1 MNYSVLSIG
10 DELLI
15 GKIANTNAQ
24 YVCNQL
30 NILGHKCIRHEVVGD
45 YEKDIVESLTK
56 LTAISDLVITTGGL
70 GLTADDITKATV
82 TKFCGLTLKKSE
94 IQEQITANYYSKK
107 NIEVT
112 DVLHGFDYLPEN
124 AVVLRNYTGVACGF
138 VVKYGKC
145 DIAVFPGPPTELKP
159 MFEKDFLP
167 YISSKNGNIVTR
179 YFKIFGIREL
189 LVEQGVDDLKQLE
202 SKGIYLTTY
211 CSNNEVALVLRADEN
226 ADIGLINDVAV
237 KISEKFGR
245 NIYSFEN
252 EELENTVYK
261 LLQMRKK
268 KVSTVESVTGGLIAN
283 KLVSIPGISD
293 YFNEGLVTYSSN
305 SKISRLDVDP
315 ESIDKFGAVSETVAI
330 AMCKGLLNNPLN
342 EIVIATT
349 GNAGPTA
356 EIGDADVGV
365 CYIAIGERGNVHVFE
380 HKFVGERNY
389 VREAIAKQSL
399 FYLVNYL
406 RYGEI

>member
-15 GKIANTNAQ
+15 GKISNTNAQ
-24 YVCNQL
+24 YICKQL
-30 NILGHKCIRHEVVGD
+30 NILGHKCIKHEVVGD
-45 YEKDIVESLTK
+45 YEKEIVESLNR
-56 LTAISDLVITTGGL
+56 LTSISDLVITTGGL

-82 TKFCGLTLKKSE
+82 AKYCGLNLIKNST
-94 IQEQITANYYSKK
+94 QEEITAKYYLTK
-107 NIEVT
+107 NIEMT

-124 AVVLRNYTGVACGF
+124 SYVLKNYTGVACGF

-159 MFEKDFLP
+159 MFENDFIP
-167 YISSKNGNIVTR
+167 YISNKSGNVNTR

-189 LVEQGVDDLKQLE
+189 LVEQGIEELKPLE
-202 SKGIYLTTY
+202 NKGIFLTTY
-211 CSNNEVALVLRADEN
+211 CSNNEVTLVLRSNEN
-226 ADIGLINDVAV
+226 TDVALVNDVCM

-252 EELENTVYK
+252 EELESTAYK
-261 LLQMRKK
+261 LLKMRKRK
-268 KVSTVESVTGGLIAN
+268 ISTVESVTGGLIAD
-283 KLVSIPGISD
+283 KLISVSGISEF
-293 YFNEGLVTYSSN
+293 FNEGLITYSN
-305 SKISRLDVDP
+305 NAKVSRLDVSP
-315 ESIDKFGAVSETVAI
+315 SIIDSYGAVSKEVARS
-330 AMCKGLLNNPLN
+330 MCEGLLQNPLN

-356 EIGDADVGV
+356 EPGTANVGE
-365 CYIAIGERGNVHVFE
+365 CYIAIGERENIKVFH
-380 HKFVGERNY
+380 HKFAGQRNY

-406 RYGEI
+406 RYGEV